1 MERILYTQLQMAI
14 ISYELIVPT
23 IVI

>member
-1 MERILYTQLQMAI
+1 MAI